1 MRFILA
7 FLFSLSPAIAQQG
20 GGVVQIGAVTANNCV
35 KWVSSNKITDAG
47 ATCGGGGGGSGTVT
61 SVGQTF
67 TGGLISVGGSPV
79 TTSGTLALT
88 VAGTSGGVPY
98 FSGAATWASSA
109 TLTANALM
117 IGGGAGAAP
126 STTTTGTGVLTALG
140 SAVNG
145 SGAISLTTNPVFN
158 NPTLRD
164 SNSLNVLTVN
174 AVASAVNYFQME
186 NAAAGGSV
194 HLYAIG
200 TDANIGIHLAPKGTG
215 QVNIQD
221 GTDTTKR
228 IRFDPSGNGTGV
240 ITTLASG
247 STANR
252 TLTLPDLTTTL
263 AGLGLAQT
271 FSAAQTFTSGIISN
285 TLALGGATIGSDA
298 LGVTGSVS
306 ISGNTVLGSTAQ
318 LGWSDAF
325 LTRKGAASIQIGGA
339 DAAAPVAQTI
349 SAQSVVAGTTNTAG
363 ANLTIKGSAGT
374 GTGAGGSILFQY
386 AAAGTT
392 GSAQNAPVTALTLTG
407 AGKLNVGDGAQS
419 FIDTTNGKAS
429 FNSVQ
434 VTNGSGTNDPWVSIG
449 NNVYL
454 GVVIAGGTGV
464 GFTGAT
470 KSTGFPDAVLA
481 RQAAA
486 VVKVTDAAGT
496 GAGYIRTQGV
506 TVASLPS
513 AATAG
518 NGARGFVT
526 DATATTFL
534 SIVVGGGSN
543 SVPVVSDGT
552 NWLIG

>member
-61 SVGQTF
+61 SV
-67 TGGLISVGGSPV
+67 SV
-79 TTSGTLALT
+79 TTANGVSGT
-88 VAGTSGGVPY
+88 VA
-98 FSGAATWASSA
+98 
-109 TLTANALM
+109 N
-117 IGGGAGAAP
+117 P
-126 STTTTGTGVLTALG
+126 STTP
-140 SAVNG
+140 
-145 SGAISLTTNPVFN
+145 AISLTLGAITPVSVN
-158 NPTLRD
+158 G
-164 SNSLNVLTVN
+164 LTVT
-174 AVASAVNYFQME
+174 STTGTFTL
-186 NAAAGGSV
+186 AAGKTLTASNTLTLTATDGST
-194 HLYAIG
+194 LAIG
-200 TDANIGIHLAPKGTG
+200 AGGTLGSLAYLSS
-215 QVNIQD
+215 V
-221 GTDTTKR
+221 
-228 IRFDPSGNGTGV
+228 GTGV
-240 ITTLASG
+240 ATALGVNTNSAGGIYTFG
-247 STANR
+247 S
-252 TLTLPDLTTTL
+252 
-263 AGLGLAQT
+263 GLGVVGA
-271 FSAAQTFTSGIISN
+271 TS
-285 TLALGGATIGSDA
+285 LALGGATIGPDA

-306 ISGNTVLGSTAQ
+306 ISGNTVLGSTAR

-325 LTRKGAASIQIGGA
+325 FTRNGSASIQIGGA
-339 DAAAPVAQTI
+339 DSAAPVAQTL

-407 AGKLNVGDGAQS
+407 AGKLNVGDGTQS
-419 FIDTTNGKAS
+419 FIDTTTGKAS
-429 FNSVQ
+429 FYGVQ
-434 VTNGSGTNDPWVSIG
+434 VTNGSGTGNPWVSIG
-449 NNVYL
+449 NGTYL
-454 GVVIAGGTGV
+454 GVMIAGGTGV

-470 KSTGFPDAVLA
+470 NSIGSPDAVLA

-486 VVKVTDAAGT
+486 VVKVTNAAGT

-534 SIVVGGGSN
+534 SIVAGGGSN